1 MWTRFPASALLVL
14 TLVLPAAAQT
24 TALPPVPPPTA
35 LQLFRSVQRQVLT
48 YSHFSVFDS
57 INAQIKD
64 GTVTLT
70 GKVTMPFKRTDL
82 EQRVS
87 GIKGIKGVI
96 NQIEVLPASKTDD
109 ELRVGIA
116 NAIYGNPDHPI
127 WSGGFWGSAAEVPAL
142 ALAPSVPASPNIV
155 LQTTGQNSIVVSDDR
170 VRVLDF
176 QLKKGAKEDFHAHPA
191 AVTYVL
197 TPFKIRFTFPDGSTR
212 VREAK
217 AGDVFYGDAL
227 THASE
232 NIGDTDAHGLLI
244 EMKSAAKSMLSEADL
259 LTAVTF
265 IRGPEGSE
273 QDLLT
278 ELLSTTAPTR
288 AEPGNLRYD
297 LYQSPTNK
305 NYFMRF
311 EVWRNPQALE
321 EHKATPHLKASFE
334 RRKNEGWM
342 TEITT
347 WKRVSDG
354 TP

>member
-1 MWTRFPASALLVL
+1 MRIMKML
-14 TLVLPAAAQT
+14 
-24 TALPPVPPPTA
+24 
-35 LQLFRSVQRQVLT
+35 
-48 YSHFSVFDS
+48 
-57 INAQIKD
+57 
-64 GTVTLT
+64 VTL
-70 GKVTMPFKRTDL
+70 F
-82 EQRVS
+82 
-87 GIKGIKGVI
+87 
-96 NQIEVLPASKTDD
+96 
-109 ELRVGIA
+109 
-116 NAIYGNPDHPI
+116 
-127 WSGGFWGSAAEVPAL
+127 AL
-142 ALAPSVPASPNIV
+142 ALFAGTVLAQDPVPLYPDNYKVV
-155 LQTTGQNSIVVSDDR
+155 LENER

-176 QLKKGAKEDFHAHPA
+176 QLKKGAKENSHSHPA

-197 TPFKIRFTFPDGSTR
+197 SPFKIRFTFPDGSTR
-212 VREAK
+212 IREAK

-227 THASE
+227 IHASE
-232 NIGDTDAHGLLI
+232 NIGETDAHGLLI
-244 EMKSAAKSMLSEADL
+244 EMKSAVKPLPSETDL

-321 EHKATPHLKASFE
+321 DHKLTPHLKASFE
-334 RRKNEGWM
+334 RRKNKGWM

-347 WKRVSDG
+347 WQRVGDG
-354 TP
+354 AR